1 MKGAERDKETL
12 LLHVHRPLEYMSP
25 HFLKLGISTT
35 KFAVALYHHTSYRQK
50 TQFLYNKWFP
60 TININQY
67 EKHIWN
73 QNEWYTV
80 ITVGN

>member
-50 TQFLYNKWFP
+50 TQFLYNK
-60 TININQY
+60 
-67 EKHIWN
+67 
-73 QNEWYTV
+73 
-80 ITVGN
+80 